1 MTLPQ
6 LLLSHIQFFA
16 TPWTVACQT
25 PLSMGFPG
33 ENTGVG
39 CHALLPGILP
49 TQGTNP
55 GVSHCRRILF
65 CLSLR
70 ESGDNEAWRVV
81 YGDLGS
87 PPPRPCSGTHRD
99 RLPPRGALFPAHLLL
114 RPTAPA
120 MSEAPGQCLP
130 QARRGRMPLCPH
142 SPDGQA
148 FWVGQDAGP
157 ATALVGRG
165 AGRAGEG
172 CPVVLV

>member
-6 LLLSHIQFFA
+6 LLLSHVRFFA

-33 ENTGVG
+33 KNTGVG

-70 ESGDNEAWRVV
+70 ESGDNEAWRAV

-99 RLPPRGALFPAHLLL
+99 RLPPRGALFPARLLL
-114 RPTAPA
+114 RPTGPA

-165 AGRAGEG
+165 AGRAGEE